1 MEIVDCQNPNKVKY
15 FDLRDYIDN
24 IKIDPFVLEHME
36 ETNKNFDIY
45 MKKIN
50 ICEEEDVIHLWIMNT
65 AEEIVKS
72 NQIENHFI
80 KKQDIL
86 KENLFF
92 DTLKMS
98 HNRIHELHHFVMQD
112 NSEMTGYRNEPIK
125 VSAIYKDKT
134 EKVFWYGPEP
144 EDVEKFMDTFIKVYK
159 SSDMSVI
166 NSNPFLKS
174 ALIQLLFIRIHPYM
188 DGNGRTSRVL
198 HSIKLTESINKIY
211 GKNYRLCPLN
221 ISASVLINQITYVNI
236 LDNLYFDL
244 EHDNSEY
251 INKWFNFVLNM
262 IDEQLYYQGSKLE
275 SLNDAFD
282 LYKCD
287 DQKFKEMMF
296 RILNDMIALD
306 DINDYDQEKVYKLLK

>member
-1 MEIVDCQNPNKVKY
+1 MEIVDCQNLNKVKY
-15 FDLRDYIDN
+15 FELKDYIDN

-36 ETNKNFDIY
+36 ETNKEFDTY

-50 ICEEEDVIHLWIMNT
+50 ICEEEDVIHLWLINT

-86 KENLFF
+86 KQNLFF
-92 DTLKMS
+92 DTLRMS
-98 HNRIHELHHFVMQD
+98 HERIHELHHFLMQD
-112 NSEMTGYRNEPIK
+112 NSEITGYRNTPVEI
-125 VSAIYKDKT
+125 SAINKDGTK
-134 EKVFWYGPEP
+134 KIFWYGAEP
-144 EDVEKFMDTFIKVYK
+144 EDVGNFMDSFIKIYK

-174 ALIQLLFIRIHPYM
+174 AIIQLLFLRIHPYS
-188 DGNGRTSRVL
+188 DGNGRTSRIL
-198 HSIKLTESINKIY
+198 HSIKLTEAINNIY

-236 LDNLYFDL
+236 LDNIYFDM

-251 INKWFNFVLNM
+251 INKWFNFILNM
-262 IDEQLYYQGSKLE
+262 IDEQLFYQGSKLDLF
-275 SLNDAFD
+275 SRTYD
-282 LYKCD
+282 LYKLD
-287 DQKFKEMMF
+287 DKKFKDMMLK
-296 RILNDMIALD
+296 IIYDIDVLE
-306 DINDYDQEKVYKLLK
+306 DINTLEQEKVMKLIK

>member
-1 MEIVDCQNPNKVKY
+1 MEIVDGQNPNKVKY

-36 ETNKNFDIY
+36 KTNRNFDTY
-45 MKKIN
+45 MKRIN

-134 EKVFWYGPEP
+134 EKVFWYRPEP

-166 NSNPFLKS
+166 NSNSFLKS

-236 LDNLYFDL
+236 LNNLYFDL
-244 EHDNSEY
+244 EHDNTEY

-275 SLNDAFD
+275 SLKDAFD

-287 DQKFKEMMF
+287 DQKFKEMMS